1 VTPVRFRSLPSVI
14 ALSFL
19 ACLTAPAAAQ
29 ADDSLV
35 IESPDARL
43 VLHPADWARL
53 PQDTMRVQFHEQ
65 PAELYAGVPLPALLQ
80 LVGVRTDSLRGKAL
94 SFRLVVEASDGYLV
108 VLALTDLDPT
118 LGGRRTLLANRVEG
132 QLLPAK
138 EAPFRLLIAGDLR
151 PSRWARNVVALRVRA
166 ESTP

>member
-1 VTPVRFRSLPSVI
+1 MRFRSLPSVI

-29 ADDSLV
+29 AGDSLV

-118 LGGRRTLLANRVEG
+118 LGGRRALLANLADG
-132 QLLPAK
+132 QPLPPK
-138 EAPFRLLIAGDLR
+138 EAPFRLLIAGDQR